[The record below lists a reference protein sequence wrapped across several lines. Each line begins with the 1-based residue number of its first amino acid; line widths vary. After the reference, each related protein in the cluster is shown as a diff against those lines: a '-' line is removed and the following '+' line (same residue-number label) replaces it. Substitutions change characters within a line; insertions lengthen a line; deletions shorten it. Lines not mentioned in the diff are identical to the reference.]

1 MEQET
6 AGSNR
11 FAVKS
16 RPAFKEDRHVHYFL
30 ERREDRSVKATRVF
44 QDRISLRKHK
54 ELENIK
60 LILPLYIRQF
70 FLFSNLLLFL
80 EGIKKKE
87 KK

>member
-16 RPAFKEDRHVHYFL
+16 RPAFKEDRRALFSRK
-30 ERREDRSVKATRVF
+30 EGGWFVKATCVF

-60 LILPLYIRQF
+60 LILPLCIRQF
-70 FLFSNLLLFL
+70 FIFEPSTL
-80 EGIKKKE
+80 
-87 KK
+87 